1 MYLCTLFPC
10 SLQSLPAVHLL
21 PLGGQKKTAPLGAAF
36 SDMTKYIHIFQSTG
50 PGSRATETGAPP
62 PFDMLVIS

>member
-1 MYLCTLFPC
+1 VA
-10 SLQSLPAVHLL
+10 SK
-21 PLGGQKKTAPLGAAF
+21 KKTAPLGAAF

-62 PFDMLVIS
+62 PFDTLVIS